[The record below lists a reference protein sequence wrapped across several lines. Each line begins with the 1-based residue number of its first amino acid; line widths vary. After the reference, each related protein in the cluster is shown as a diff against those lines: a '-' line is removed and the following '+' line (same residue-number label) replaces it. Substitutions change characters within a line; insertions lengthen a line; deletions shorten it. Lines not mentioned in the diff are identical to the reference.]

1 MNHVASTAAQIRS
14 LQIQGANAIAKAAL
28 KALAADLAAGPGADR
43 EALCDELAAA
53 RPNEPMLRNL
63 LKAFLEELPEV
74 PAQEL
79 EGLAERLL
87 AQVERD
93 EEAIAATGADLIR
106 AGMAVFT
113 HCHSS
118 TAVGIL
124 LEAHRRGVRFKV
136 FNTET
141 RPRFQGRTTAVE
153 LARNGIEVVHMVDSA
168 AKYALDGADLFL
180 FGADAVLPSGYLINK
195 VGTGIFCVVANRY
208 DVPTYCATHTLKVVR
223 DRSDE
228 AVEERPPGEVW
239 PEAPAGVLVFNPA
252 FDKVHL
258 KYVTAFITERG
269 LMKDL
274 LGGAPMAGVTT
285 IPPARAAERVGDGH
299 AGSPLPLPGP
309 R

>member
-1 MNHVASTAAQIRS
+1 MNHTEAAAADIRS
-14 LQIQGANAIAKAAL
+14 LKTQGANAIAKSAL
-28 KALAADLAAGPGADR
+28 RALAADLAAEPGADR
-43 EALCDELAAA
+43 EALCAELVAA

-63 LKAFLEELPEV
+63 LRAFLGELPDV
-74 PAQEL
+74 PEQEL

-93 EEAIAATGADLIR
+93 EAAIATAGADLIR

-124 LEAHRRGVRFKV
+124 LEAHRRGARFKV

-141 RPRFQGRTTAVE
+141 RPRFQGRTTAAE
-153 LARNGIEVVHMVDSA
+153 LARNGIEVIHMVDSA

-228 AVEERPPGEVW
+228 SVEERPPGEVW

-274 LGGAPMAGVTT
+274 LAT
-285 IPPARAAERVGDGH
+285 PPWRA
-299 AGSPLPLPGP
+299 
-309 R
+309 